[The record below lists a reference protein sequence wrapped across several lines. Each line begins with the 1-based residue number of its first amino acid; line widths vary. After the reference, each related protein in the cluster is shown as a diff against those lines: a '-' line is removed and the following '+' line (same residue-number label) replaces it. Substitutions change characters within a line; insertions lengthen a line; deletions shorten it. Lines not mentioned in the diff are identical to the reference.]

1 MINLGKNPNPS
12 SCTIVHA
19 DEMMYTMTYCST
31 VCHMKHSDESMYKL
45 WDHRLA
51 HPTIQKQRKQI
62 IDGLLAS
69 LLDRLLTAI
78 PTFDYSHQAGLG
90 QFTSLVSG
98 RSDVTGSG
106 YE

>member
-31 VCHMKHSDESMYKL
+31 VCRMKDSDESMYKL
-45 WDHRLA
+45 WY
-51 HPTIQKQRKQI
+51 HPTLQELRKQI

-98 RSDVTGSG
+98 RSDVTGSV